1 MILEEGFLGV
11 PKSEKPECTSS
22 TRGFRRQG
30 QRDVL
35 MTSGIKAPYKI
46 IFYFF
51 RLFIVFAGV
60 SSIILTQS
68 S

>member
-30 QRDVL
+30 QREKHP
-35 MTSGIKAPYKI
+35 IKSFF
-46 IFYFF
+46 IFF
-51 RLFIVFAGV
+51 VFLLSLLV
-60 SSIILTQS
+60 FLQLS
-68 S
+68 